1 MDISYTQSQRCSLRT
16 SHGPLLIYT
25 STRCIGFALFRQGYE
40 HIHYLIMFSFWYKP
54 ERCQQKAPAAVQFSK
69 SNIQMIMIKP
79 ANRIDP
85 QPTLRQPRSN
95 RRQKPYRVEAA
106 VNTQCD
112 FPARKDR
119 FQPQRVCTRLLCDER
134 PALALAEQHLERM
147 RLQQPALEGCVGE
160 WDCGENKVPWLE

>member
-79 ANRIDP
+79 ADRIDP

-119 FQPQRVCTRLLCDER
+119 FQPQRVCSRSRTNATAAAGSGRLCR
-134 PALALAEQHLERM
+134 R
-147 RLQQPALEGCVGE
+147 VGL
-160 WDCGENKVPWLE
+160 WRKQSSLVGVTVPWS